1 MNDAEE
7 HRQNRSSIKSTDLA
21 TRMFSAPSYEHG
33 SNRHSIYHTTNP
45 RGTLS
50 RDQRLDRRQSDTRE
64 WLSTPQAYE
73 VGMGC
78 KQGDGDVHRLYTMVQ
93 EVGLDTQAG
102 KDDRDLQRK
111 AALQLQ
117 PTAAEE
123 RRRLELAGVGAWTD
137 ANAMGRAR

>member
-1 MNDAEE
+1 
-7 HRQNRSSIKSTDLA
+7 
-21 TRMFSAPSYEHG
+21 
-33 SNRHSIYHTTNP
+33 
-45 RGTLS
+45 
-50 RDQRLDRRQSDTRE
+50 
-64 WLSTPQAYE
+64 
-73 VGMGC
+73 MGC